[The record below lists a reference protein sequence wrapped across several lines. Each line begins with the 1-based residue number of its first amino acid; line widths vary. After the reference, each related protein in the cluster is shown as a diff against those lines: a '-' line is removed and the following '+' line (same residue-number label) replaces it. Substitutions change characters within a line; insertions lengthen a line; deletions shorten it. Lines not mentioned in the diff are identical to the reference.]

1 MEIASALGNTDDSYR
16 ELSAVP
22 CPPAGWV
29 VPVAGVNVE
38 LLLLILLLPGL
49 PLVIAAL
56 FNEDSL
62 PATDPEFRLDAL
74 LFLLPVFAGVVPTN
88 AVVTR
93 LQPLDIV
100 EPLINSVVL
109 VVAEALLLLLLL
121 LFFLLLLL
129 LLLPLFF
136 VVDAGFVVL
145 SGEHLHTDSWTER

>member
-1 MEIASALGNTDDSYR
+1 M
-16 ELSAVP
+16 
-22 CPPAGWV
+22 
-29 VPVAGVNVE
+29 AGVNVE

-62 PATDPEFRLDAL
+62 PAIDPEFRLDAL
-74 LFLLPVFAGVVPTN
+74 LFLLPVFAAVMPTN

-129 LLLPLFF
+129 LPLFF